1 MNDKTQTLTLK
12 RYFFHKKQIK
22 IVELYNCM
30 YVGVYTV
37 RLHSILTII
46 QIRVRFFTKIVSVN
60 RCR

>member
-37 RLHSILTII
+37 KNSHKS
-46 QIRVRFFTKIVSVN
+46 K
-60 RCR
+60 